1 MKRTNLIRLAGLAAM
16 VGGCLYAGQGL
27 LVPPLLRLLVPR
39 DAVQMDPALIEGD
52 VPPEGII
59 PGERLIGH
67 INTAFFV
74 LLILSVMTLIV
85 AVHALQVESYGPGAV
100 ERIGL
105 GVLTVLPSTVGMA
118 LFLVGYLRDIG
129 GPPNRILSD
138 FPPAAQYLVLSGTV
152 VATVG
157 LSFLVCMTLVVRE
170 LPWWAGLAMIAG
182 NPFIVLFLGPLVGVP
197 WALVGYAVFRAAAH
211 PSEQPRRVR

>member
-1 MKRTNLIRLAGLAAM
+1 M
-16 VGGCLYAGQGL
+16 VGGCLYPGQGL

-59 PGERLIGH
+59 PGERLIGD

-74 LLILSVMTLIV
+74 LLIFSVMALIV

-118 LFLVGYLRDIG
+118 LFLVGYLRVHGVEFVELRSSKCRLDVQPDDGLIG
-129 GPPNRILSD
+129 LVCPPPN
-138 FPPAAQYLVLSGTV
+138 PVPN
-152 VATVG
+152 
-157 LSFLVCMTLVVRE
+157 E
-170 LPWWAGLAMIAG
+170 L
-182 NPFIVLFLGPLVGVP
+182 
-197 WALVGYAVFRAAAH
+197 
-211 PSEQPRRVR
+211 